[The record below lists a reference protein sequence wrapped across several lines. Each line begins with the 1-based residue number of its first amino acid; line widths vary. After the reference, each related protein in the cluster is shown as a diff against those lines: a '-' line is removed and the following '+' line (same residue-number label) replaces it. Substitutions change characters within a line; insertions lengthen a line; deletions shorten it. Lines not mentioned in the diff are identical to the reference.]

1 MMENVIHLD
10 RVRTDRFER
19 VKLGSMEGR
28 REPEVY
34 LPGLLLKG
42 QSHLF
47 YGASDTGKSWI
58 AQYASRESIRECLPV
73 LYFDL
78 ENSANVM
85 QERMVDALG
94 VSDDEL
100 DSYFHYYPFLDLTLD
115 GESREWFT
123 SLLDSFDEPG
133 LIAWDSLLGHLSV
146 CGLSEDSSTDFEQW
160 ARFYLDEPRGRGWT
174 SMALDHS
181 GHSGTHERGTSR
193 KRQNVQV
200 TYKVE
205 KKEAFDRTTS
215 GRLKLTRE
223 KDRIAYLPANSE
235 ITLGGYPFGFKMK
248 YDGQDFLSN
257 STNRALYMLY
267 KSGMVGATHGEWK
280 EACTTG
286 DKKMSISAFNRA
298 VKELKEKKYVD
309 PSGKRYYLTKKGD
322 SKVI

>member
-1 MMENVIHLD
+1 MENVIQLD

-19 VKLGSMEGR
+19 VRLGSMEGR
-28 REPEVY
+28 REPDVY

-78 ENSANVM
+78 ENSPDVM
-85 QERMVDALG
+85 QERMIDALG
-94 VSDDEL
+94 VSGDEL
-100 DSYFHYYPFLDLTLD
+100 DGYFHYYPFLDLTLD
-115 GESREWFT
+115 RDSKAWFT

-146 CGLSEDSSTDFEQW
+146 CGLSEDSSTDFEAW
-160 ARFYLDEPRGRGWT
+160 ARFYLDGARSRGWT
-174 SMALDHS
+174 TLALDHS
-181 GHSGTHERGTSR
+181 GHAGTHERGTSR

-205 KKEAFDRTTS
+205 KKEPFDRTAS

-223 KDRIAYLPANSE
+223 KDRIAYLPPSSE
-235 ITLGGYPFGFKMK
+235 ITLGGCPFGFKMK
-248 YDGQDFLSN
+248 YDGQEFLSN
-257 STNRALYMLY
+257 NTNKALYLLY

-286 DKKMSISAFNRA
+286 ENSMSVRTFNRA
-298 VKELKEKKYVD
+298 VKELGDKGYVKLE
-309 PSGKRYYLTKKGD
+309 GRHYFLTPKGE
-322 SKVI
+322 SKVS

>member
-1 MMENVIHLD
+1 MENVIHLD

-19 VKLGSMEGR
+19 VKLGSMEGK

-73 LYFDL
+73 IYFDL
-78 ENSANVM
+78 ENSPDVM
-85 QERMVDALG
+85 QERMIDALG

-115 GESREWFT
+115 RESKAWFMQ
-123 SLLDSFDEPG
+123 LLDSFPAPG
-133 LIAWDSLLGHLSV
+133 LIVWDSLLGFLSLA
-146 CGLSEDSSTDFEQW
+146 GLKEDSSDDFQKW
-160 ARFYLDEPRGRGWT
+160 ASFYLNQPRARGWT
-174 SMALDHS
+174 SMVLDHS
-181 GHSGTHERGTSR
+181 GHAGTHARGTSR
-193 KRQNVQV
+193 KIQDVQV
-200 TYKVE
+200 QYKVE

-223 KDRIAYLPANSE
+223 KDRIAYLPAHSE
-235 ITLGGYPFGFKMK
+235 TTLGGYPFAFNLK
-248 YDGQDFLSN
+248 YDGQEFLSN
-257 STNRALYMLY
+257 NTNKALFLLY
-267 KSGMVGATHGEWK
+267 KCGMVGATHGEWK

-286 DKKMSISAFNRA
+286 DKKMADKTYNRA
-298 VKELKEKKYVD
+298 IKELEEKKYVN
-309 PSGKRYYLTKKGD
+309 KEERRYYLTKKGE
-322 SKVI
+322 SKVT